1 MYSKNDSIDKEL
13 YKTDFIYPSNKD
25 QEIGGIDYLKPT
37 NLHDSEVIHV
47 TNKQEDATR
56 GIVMREISGRAFAER
71 FALNPLSFAWL
82 LGAGASATAGIPT
95 GYQMIQEFRTRLFAS
110 EAGISLREINPADPV
125 WQSRIDLHHKRKGV
139 LPPKGDPS
147 EYSRAFEALYPTPE
161 DRRLFIK
168 NQVSKG
174 SPSLGHKVLGSLLG
188 ARKTPCVFTT
198 NFDSLIDNAAI
209 IASQLL
215 PASERSTPT
224 IAAIDNAARAT
235 TCLHESEW
243 PLIVKLHGDYQSVEL
258 KNTDQELAQQ
268 DALLRLVL
276 TQSLQRFGLVVV
288 GYSGRD
294 NSVMQAL
301 SAVLR
306 SPVRYPKGI
315 YWLCRDTDSLLPAVR
330 ELLYQAELA
339 QVDVH
344 LVRGTTFDELCGD
357 IADVTDLPASLVTH
371 VFGDRSTAAVA
382 QVPLQRQ
389 AALKAPVLR
398 LSAMPLIEIP
408 RSARKITLNSNA
420 GIADVRALLKQAGV
434 RATVGQAGCP
444 GVLAAFGPD
453 APIEEAL
460 APLGARLAGEITL
473 DIAKNSWA
481 KGVIYDALVRAL
493 CRDLPLFARLHGRG
507 HSLSVSHPNSELPR
521 ELAQAR
527 RDLLSSLKTA
537 YGSELTGPVP
547 GTSGKYSEG
556 LFIRLEQADE
566 RWWAVFEPATFID
579 LDRRTPNADS
589 PQATAEW
596 RKAEDWRRRRWVQKY
611 NHCWSAILDAWV
623 KLLTHARG
631 PLCNAYGLTKKT
643 GVDAIFELGARTAR
657 SRPAHDHDFF
667 HVQRGQR

>member
-1 MYSKNDSIDKEL
+1 MK
-13 YKTDFIYPSNKD
+13 
-25 QEIGGIDYLKPT
+25 
-37 NLHDSEVIHV
+37 
-47 TNKQEDATR
+47 
-56 GIVMREISGRAFAER
+56 EISGRAFAER
-71 FALNPLSFAWL
+71 FALNPLGFAWL

-110 EAGISLREINPADPV
+110 ETGISLREIDPADPV
-125 WQSRIDLHHKRKGV
+125 WQSRIDLHHERKGV

-147 EYSRAFEALYPTPE
+147 EYSRAFEALYPTAD
-161 DRRLFIK
+161 DRRLFIR

-198 NFDSLIDNAAI
+198 NFDSLVESAAT

-215 PASERSTPT
+215 PANERGTPT
-224 IAAIDNAARAT
+224 LAAIDNAARAE
-235 TCLHESEW
+235 TCLRESEW

-268 DALLRLVL
+268 DAQLRLVL

-294 NSVMQAL
+294 DSVMQAL
-301 SAVLR
+301 GAVLR

-315 YWLCRDTDSLLPAVR
+315 YWLCRDADSLLPAVR
-330 ELLYQAELA
+330 ELLEQAKLA

-344 LVRGTTFDELCGD
+344 LVKGTTFDELCGD
-357 IADVTDLPASLVTH
+357 IADVTDLPAPLVTH
-371 VFGDRSTAAVA
+371 VFGERSAATVA
-382 QVPLQRQ
+382 QVPLLRQ
-389 AALKAPVLR
+389 AALRAPVLR
-398 LSAMPLIEIP
+398 LSAMPLIEMP
-408 RSARKITLNSNA
+408 KSARRIALNSNA

-434 RATVGQAGCP
+434 RATGGP
-444 GVLAAFGPD
+444 GVLAAFGAD
-453 APIEEAL
+453 AALEKAL
-460 APLGARLAGEITL
+460 APYGAKLAGEVAL
-473 DIAKNSWA
+473 NIARDSWA

-493 CRDLPLFARLHGRG
+493 CRELPLFARLHGRG
-507 HSLSVSHPNSELPR
+507 HSLSVSRPNSELPR

-527 RDLLSSLKTA
+527 RELLSRLKTA

-556 LFIRLEQADE
+556 LSIRLEQADD

-579 LDRRTPNADS
+579 LNHRAPDADP
-589 PQATAEW
+589 PQSNAEW
-596 RKAEDWRRRRWVQKY
+596 RKAEDWRRERWVQKY
-611 NHCWSAILDAWV
+611 NHRWSAILDAWV
-623 KLLTHARG
+623 ELLTHAQG
-631 PLCNAYGLTKKT
+631 PRRSAYGLAAET
-643 GVDAIFELGARTAR
+643 GIDAVFELGAKTAR

-667 HVQRGQR
+667 HVPRGQR